1 MNDFV
6 KVARTTDFATRK
18 SMRVTIGNVDVAL
31 FAVDGVYHAV
41 QNDCPH
47 QHFSALH
54 DGILNGGEI
63 TCPMHGWTFDLASG
77 MATIGGGRLK
87 RYAVKVVGND
97 ILVEAPDDEP
107 DWAKK

>member
-1 MNDFV
+1 MNRFV
-6 KVARTTDFATRK
+6 KVARTTDFGTRK
-18 SMRVTIGNVDVAL
+18 SMRVTIENVDIAL
-31 FAVDGVYHAV
+31 FSVDGAYHAV

-54 DGILNGGEI
+54 DGILNGAEI

-77 MATIGGGRLK
+77 KATIGGGRLK
-87 RYAVKVVGND
+87 RYSLKVVGED
-97 ILVEAPDDEP
+97 ILVEVPNDEP

>member
-1 MNDFV
+1 MSDFV
-6 KVARTTDFATRK
+6 KVARTTDFTTRK

-77 MATIGGGRLK
+77 KATIGGGRLK
-87 RYAVKVVGND
+87 RYAVKVDGND
-97 ILVEAPDDEP
+97 ILVEVPDDEP